1 MSEVNGGVVRRGVLL
16 RRAAEQRLCEA
27 KDEWDAEKKDAL
39 ARGGVEQWGIS
50 GGMRRVALEQW
61 RRIGARSGVAIKD
74 DSMGLEVKD
83 EREAEEQDALSRG
96 GLEQRRR
103 SGTKSGMATE
113 DDSVGFE
120 EKDERE
126 AEEQNGLS
134 RGGAEKKRRI
144 GAKSGVVLEGDSV
157 GFEEKDE
164 REAEEQDAQPG
175 GGAEK
180 KCRIGGGCAWRAR
193 QEWSERTGW
202 QWLRPGAWRS
212 GGVTQRPELRTRRWP

>member
-126 AEEQNGLS
+126 AE
-134 RGGAEKKRRI
+134 K
-144 GAKSGVVLEGDSV
+144 
-157 GFEEKDE
+157 
-164 REAEEQDAQPG
+164 QDALPG